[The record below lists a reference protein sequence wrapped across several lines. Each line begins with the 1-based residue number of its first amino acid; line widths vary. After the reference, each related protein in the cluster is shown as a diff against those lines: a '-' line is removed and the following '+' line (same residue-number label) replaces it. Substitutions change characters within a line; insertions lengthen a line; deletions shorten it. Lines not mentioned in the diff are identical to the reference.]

1 MSEEKINFFTE
12 EELKALAELSK
23 DAVRWTLS
31 EKDFKEAKDN
41 VEKENEPQ
49 QWLKAVAILIEGFH
63 DSNSNSPVRY
73 SPING
78 TQVKMGGVILTS

>member
-1 MSEEKINFFTE
+1 MSEEKIKCFTE

-41 VEKENEPQ
+41 VEKENEP
-49 QWLKAVAILIEGFH
+49 
-63 DSNSNSPVRY
+63 
-73 SPING
+73 
-78 TQVKMGGVILTS
+78 